1 MPKVKIRFGGKRVM
15 KENSRF
21 EAVPVLI
28 EFLRSNVLI
37 GK

>member
-1 MPKVKIRFGGKRVM
+1 MRFGGKRFV

-28 EFLRSNVLI
+28 QFLRSNVLI